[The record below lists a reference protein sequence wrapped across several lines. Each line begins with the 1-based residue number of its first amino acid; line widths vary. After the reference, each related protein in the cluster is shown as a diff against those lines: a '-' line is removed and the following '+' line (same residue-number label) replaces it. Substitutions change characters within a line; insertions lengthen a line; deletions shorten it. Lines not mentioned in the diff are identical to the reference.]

1 MCRECSALEN
11 NNRFA
16 HLFSGLRFFHPIFTA
31 TLATCLHAYGIEPT
45 TYNMIANARQAFH
58 APTTNHNYRVLL
70 TMVHTPRLNGDGKCV
85 GLFLMTLKPRAKATE
100 RDLRL
105 INVRPLRTSW
115 FIVDMPK
122 IKEA

>member
-1 MCRECSALEN
+1 MPLVR
-11 NNRFA
+11 RT
-16 HLFSGLRFFHPIFTA
+16 RA
-31 TLATCLHAYGIEPT
+31 TLRKAEFG
-45 TYNMIANARQAFH
+45 FFG
-58 APTTNHNYRVLL
+58 VVVF

-122 IKEA
+122 IKEAY